1 MKYNIINVIPEI
13 SNQDI
18 KKIVNIKLINYI
30 LFMEQNN
37 EQDI

>member
-1 MKYNIINVIPEI
+1 MKYNIINVMPKI

>member
-1 MKYNIINVIPEI
+1 MKYNIINVMPKI

-18 KKIVNIKLINYI
+18 KKIVSIKLINYI

>member
-1 MKYNIINVIPEI
+1 MKYNIINVMTKI